1 MPRHKLTDAFIRNV
15 KPPSAGQIEY
25 WDALTPGFGIRVSY
39 GGRKAFQAMTRING
53 KLHRFSLGF
62 YPRSSLADARAQAEQ
77 VLRDAAKG
85 ISPKDRD
92 AEEQRQA
99 QAERL
104 NSFRAVAAEFMEDH
118 AKNLRTRYEVQ
129 RMINVDLLPAWGD
142 RPISSITRADIKA
155 LLREKASTAPIAA
168 NRVLSLISKIFSWAL
183 DEEII
188 GASPADAQRTIRIV
202 GEDGKVDFVAIN
214 QRVAALDYVMNDV
227 TVAAECHNLDSGTAA
242 SRQSGDA
249 LCGGFA
255 EHGQHHDCQH
265 LHWWAGCFQLTWR
278 NSEARSLAVH
288 SWWGRGPLRD
298 AAWRVRHSVA
308 YRQCVAEDRAGLH
321 D

>member
-1 MPRHKLTDAFIRNV
+1 
-15 KPPSAGQIEY
+15 
-25 WDALTPGFGIRVSY
+25 
-39 GGRKAFQAMTRING
+39 MTRING

-85 ISPKDRD
+85 ISPKDRE

-129 RMINVDLLPAWGD
+129 RMINADLLPAWGD

-168 NRVLSLISKIFSWAL
+168 NRVLSLISKIFSWAPL

-227 TVAAECHNLDSGTAA
+227 TVAAYDVVLDQGPSYATK
-242 SRQSGDA
+242 R
-249 LCGGFA
+249 
-255 EHGQHHDCQH
+255 E
-265 LHWWAGCFQLTWR
+265 
-278 NSEARSLAVH
+278 EAREGMLTFLQQAPSASPVVLDLIAEAQDWPNADKSSERLKTLLPPNIQALEARESGEPPPPRPSPDPAVMIEQQKLQVEQQKMQVDQFKIQ
-288 SWWGRGPLRD
+288 S
-298 AAWRVRHSVA
+298 
-308 YRQCVAEDRAGLH
+308 
-321 D
+321 